1 MTPSPVSHFIFQVA
15 RGEWRASSGHSLSH
29 TVAQYEKF
37 FNSKT
42 SLEVLHYDGRVFS
55 DTYLLGPG
63 TVMGKYLV
71 LSWFLG
77 LWNVQSPV
85 KGKHDAVV
93 KSHGFI
99 TTNTLFSHSLRAGQ
113 VDAG

>member
-1 MTPSPVSHFIFQVA
+1 MKSFLIQ
-15 RGEWRASSGHSLSH
+15 
-29 TVAQYEKF
+29 
-37 FNSKT
+37 KT
-42 SLEVLHYDGRVFS
+42 SLEVLHYDGRMFS

-77 LWNVQSPV
+77 LWNVQSPD

-99 TTNTLFSHSLRAGQ
+99 RTNTPFSHSLRAGQ

>member
-1 MTPSPVSHFIFQVA
+1 
-15 RGEWRASSGHSLSH
+15 
-29 TVAQYEKF
+29 
-37 FNSKT
+37 
-42 SLEVLHYDGRVFS
+42 
-55 DTYLLGPG
+55 
-63 TVMGKYLV
+63 MGKYLV

-99 TTNTLFSHSLRAGQ
+99 RTNLPFSYSLRAQQ
-113 VDAG
+113 VDAGNSELADEVSRA